1 MTQLISLIVS
11 RLESARDDDRG
22 ATMVEYGVLVALIA
36 AIAIPVILLLGPE
49 VADAFQTVVDAI
61 P

>member
-11 RLESARDDDRG
+11 RLAAARDDDRG

-49 VADAFQTVVDAI
+49 VRDAFQTVLDAI
-61 P
+61 D